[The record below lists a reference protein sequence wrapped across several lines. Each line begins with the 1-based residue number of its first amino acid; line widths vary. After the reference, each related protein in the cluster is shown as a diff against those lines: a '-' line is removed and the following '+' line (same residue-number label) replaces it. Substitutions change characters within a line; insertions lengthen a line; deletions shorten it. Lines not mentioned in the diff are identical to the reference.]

1 MFKACLCSYVFPL
14 IVNEHSKSKVSG
26 FNLMLTKVQ
35 LQIKHIGELKQLCHT
50 RMKIEQPCGG
60 IVIDF
65 CAVRNQLYADAAN
78 QIIKIEHA
86 TPSHSEQLFYI
97 AKVSLWEA
105 TCFLSHS
112 LTHTDCK

>member
-50 RMKIEQPCGG
+50 RMKIEQQPCGG

-65 CAVRNQLYADAAN
+65 CAVRNQLHADAATN
-78 QIIKIEHA
+78 
-86 TPSHSEQLFYI
+86 
-97 AKVSLWEA
+97 
-105 TCFLSHS
+105 LSRSSMQHP
-112 LTHTDCK
+112 HTLSNYFTLQRFHCGRQPVFSVTV